1 MLGFAAGVFN
11 AIEFT
16 SRQGETVRDSYLLRA
31 ENVSKRFGHVQALNN
46 VALNLKPN
54 EVLGLVGD
62 NAAGKSTL
70 IKILS
75 GAIPTD
81 TGQFYFEETPV
92 KIQNPL
98 IARKLGIE
106 TIYQNLALV
115 GNLPIYMNIFLGR
128 PRVKSYLGGRI
139 RILDKK
145 RMEKESWDILSEL
158 KLKFDSMSEI
168 VDNLSGGQRQ
178 AVAIGRALFFNPKV
192 IIMDEPTSGLAVK
205 EVDKIHNIIRDFK
218 HKGVSIIFI
227 THRLQSIFAVADRIM
242 VLRRGEKTFEKT
254 LLETSIE
261 EVVREMFDLKERK
274 ESLEKL

>member
-1 MLGFAAGVFN
+1 MGLSN
-11 AIEFT
+11 

-46 VALNLKPN
+46 VALSLRPN

-75 GAIPTD
+75 GAIPAD
-81 TGQFYFEETPV
+81 AGRIYFEENPV

-98 IARKLGIE
+98 NARELGIE

-145 RMEKESWDILSEL
+145 RMEKESWDILNEL

-178 AVAIGRALFFNPKV
+178 AVAIGRALFFNPKI

-218 HKGVSIIFI
+218 NKGVSIIFI
-227 THRLQSIFAVADRIM
+227 THRLQSVFAVADRIM
-242 VLRRGEKTFEKT
+242 VLRRGEKTFEKM

-261 EVVREMFDLKERK
+261 EVVREMFGLKERK
-274 ESLEKL
+274 KSLEKL